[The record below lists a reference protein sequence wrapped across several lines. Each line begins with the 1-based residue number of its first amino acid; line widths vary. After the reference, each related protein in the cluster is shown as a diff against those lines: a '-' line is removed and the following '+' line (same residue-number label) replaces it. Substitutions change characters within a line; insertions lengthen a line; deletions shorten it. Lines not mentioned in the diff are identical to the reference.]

1 MENSCYLDSARGF
14 CKMWKNIYER
24 FINIII
30 LQNNYTSTVVYLRRF
45 PHLRHTVLLDIIKIF
60 EWPIMEP
67 CTRHRTEINSKHTKC
82 YCYPITLGNYHAT
95 AIFCNT
101 KTQLPS
107 NDSTPHYQ
115 QNILVLYYHKIETLA
130 GCYGYEMGWGNS
142 LDQRSLFQAVAA
154 GWKYL
159 VQDDEIKRSERAG
172 QDGGRCSQ
180 EESNI

>member
-1 MENSCYLDSARGF
+1 MKSSHCQWEPD
-14 CKMWKNIYER
+14 
-24 FINIII
+24 
-30 LQNNYTSTVVYLRRF
+30 Q
-45 PHLRHTVLLDIIKIF
+45 LLSLVQGIKLKQ
-60 EWPIMEP
+60 
-67 CTRHRTEINSKHTKC
+67 NSKHTEC
-82 YCYPITLGNYHAT
+82 YYYPITLGNYHAT

-142 LDQRSLFQAVAA
+142 LDQGSLFQAVAA

-159 VQDDEIKRSERAG
+159 VQDDEIKR
-172 QDGGRCSQ
+172 
-180 EESNI
+180 